1 MTESRLL
8 NLLKGKNVV
17 YITVKNE
24 DYIRTSQIKWILT
37 ENAKKFRIYSSEKG
51 NPLTRAIDIRKKL
64 RSISFEGVDVVIAGF
79 LPQFIWKDLI
89 KHTLGTGIIVIAEMF
104 LSLYDTV
111 VLDRRLV
118 WKRGIIAHICKR
130 LDRKVVKEADY
141 IITDTKADADYFAN
155 DFGTGKDR
163 EKFETL
169 YLEADLGDY
178 ISANSVLNKNED
190 DVNKTVLYFGTGLP
204 LQGTDYVAKA
214 FNVLAE
220 EYGYNC
226 IYIGGLNNMSRN
238 LKRKLLFCKD
248 RAVRCGKGSIT
259 YYKWLGQKELYEKI
273 ENASVCLAGH
283 FDPDIDKADR
293 TIPGKAMIYEAL
305 GKTMILG
312 DTKANKEIFEP
323 DDKHIFVPRGDSKS
337 IVEAVM
343 NEVDR

>member
-37 ENAKKFRIYSSEKG
+37 ENARKFRIYSSEKG

-64 RSISFEGVDVVIAGF
+64 RSISFEGVDIVIAGF
-79 LPQFIWKDLI
+79 LPQLIWKDLV
-89 KHTLGTGIIVIAEMF
+89 KHTLGSGIIVIAEMF
-104 LSLYDTV
+104 ISLYDTV

-130 LDRKVVKEADY
+130 FDCTVVKETDY
-141 IITDTKADADYFAN
+141 IITDTKADADFFAKE
-155 DFGTGKDR
+155 FGTGKDR

-178 ISANSVLNKNED
+178 ISTNVVLDKNED
-190 DVNKTVLYFGTGLP
+190 ENSKIVLYFGTGLP

-220 EYGYNC
+220 EYGCNC

-238 LKRKLLFCKD
+238 LKRKLLSCKD
-248 RAVRCGKGSIT
+248 RAVRCGKGCIT
-259 YYKWLGQKELYEKI
+259 FYEWLDQKKLYKKI
-273 ENASVCLAGH
+273 ESASVCLAGH
-283 FDPDIDKADR
+283 FDPGIDKADR

-312 DTKANKEIFEP
+312 DTKANKEIFEA
-323 DDKHIFVPRGDSKS
+323 DDKHIFVPRGNSER
-337 IVEAVM
+337 IVEAVRKAIS
-343 NEVDR
+343 E

>member
-51 NPLTRAIDIRKKL
+51 NPLTRTIDIRKKL

-79 LPQFIWKDLI
+79 LPQLIWKDLI
-89 KHTLGTGIIVIAEMF
+89 KRSLGTGIIVIAEMF

-111 VLDRRLV
+111 VLDRKLV
-118 WKRGIIAHICKR
+118 WKRGIIFHICKR
-130 LDRKVVKEADY
+130 FDRTVVKEADY
-141 IITDTKADADYFAN
+141 IITDTKADADFFAKE
-155 DFGTGKDR
+155 FGTEKDR

-169 YLEADLGDY
+169 YLEADLGDC
-178 ISANSVLNKNED
+178 ISANVVLDKNED
-190 DVNKTVLYFGTGLP
+190 ENSKTILYFGTGLP

-220 EYGYNC
+220 EYGCNC

-238 LKRKLLFCKD
+238 LKRKLLSCKD
-248 RAVRCGKGSIT
+248 KAVRCGKGSIT
-259 YYKWLGQKELYEKI
+259 YYKWLDQKVLYENI
-273 ENASVCLAGH
+273 ANASVCLAGH
-283 FDPDIDKADR
+283 FDPNIDKADR
-293 TIPGKAMIYEAL
+293 TIPGKAMIYEAM
-305 GKTMILG
+305 GKGMILG
-312 DTKANKEIFEP
+312 DTKANREFFTSNE
-323 DDKHIFVPRGDSKS
+323 KHIFVSRGNEKS
-337 IVEAVM
+337 IVDAVLKLSTS
-343 NEVDR
+343 

>member
-51 NPLTRAIDIRKKL
+51 NPLTRTIDIRKKL

-79 LPQFIWKDLI
+79 LPQLIWKDLI
-89 KHTLGTGIIVIAEMF
+89 KRSLGTGIIVIAEMF

-111 VLDRRLV
+111 VLDRKLV
-118 WKRGIIAHICKR
+118 WKRGIISHICKR
-130 LDRKVVKEADY
+130 FDRTVVKEADY
-141 IITDTKADADYFAN
+141 IITDTKADADFFAKE
-155 DFGTGKDR
+155 FGTEKDR

-169 YLEADLGDY
+169 YLEADLGDC
-178 ISANSVLNKNED
+178 ISANVVLDKNED
-190 DVNKTVLYFGTGLP
+190 ENSKTILYFGTGLP
-204 LQGTDYVAKA
+204 LQGTYYVAEA
-214 FNVLAE
+214 FNVLSE
-220 EYGYNC
+220 EYGYSC
-226 IYIGGLNNMSRN
+226 IYIGGLSNMSRN
-238 LKRKLLFCKD
+238 HKIRLLSCKD
-248 RAVRCGKGSIT
+248 RAIRCGKGSII
-259 YYKWLGQKELYEKI
+259 YYKWLEQKELYEKI

-283 FDPDIDKADR
+283 FEPYIDKADR

-312 DTKANKEIFEP
+312 DTKANREIFEP
-323 DDKHIFVPRGDSKS
+323 DDKHIFVPRGDSER
-337 IVEAVM
+337 IVESVVKAIS
-343 NEVDR
+343 E

>member
-79 LPQFIWKDLI
+79 LPQLIWKDLV

-104 LSLYDTV
+104 ISLYDTV

-118 WKRGIIAHICKR
+118 WKRGIIAHICKKF
-130 LDRKVVKEADY
+130 DCTVVKEADY
-141 IITDTKADADYFAN
+141 IITDTKADADFFAKE
-155 DFGTGKDR
+155 FGTEKDR

-178 ISANSVLNKNED
+178 ISSNVVLDKND
-190 DVNKTVLYFGTGLP
+190 DEESKTVIYFGTGLP
-204 LQGTDYVAKA
+204 LQGTNYVAEA
-214 FNVLAE
+214 FKNLSE
-220 EYGYNC
+220 KYGYNC
-226 IYIGGLNNMSRN
+226 IYIGGLSNMSRK
-238 LKRKLLFCKD
+238 LKSLLLLCKD
-248 RAVRCGKGSIT
+248 SAVKFGKGSIA
-259 YYKWLGQKELYEKI
+259 YYKWLEQKELYEKI

-283 FDPDIDKADR
+283 FEPHIDKADR

-323 DDKHIFVPRGDSKS
+323 DNKHIFVPRGDSKR
-337 IVEAVM
+337 IVEAVRKAIS
-343 NEVDR
+343 E

>member
-24 DYIRTSQIKWILT
+24 DYIRTSQIKWILA

-51 NPLTRAIDIRKKL
+51 NPVTRAIDIRKKL

-79 LPQFIWKDLI
+79 LPQLIWKDLI
-89 KHTLGTGIIVIAEMF
+89 KYTLGTGIIVIAEMF
-104 LSLYDTV
+104 ISLYDTV

-118 WKRGIIAHICKR
+118 WKRGIIAHICK
-130 LDRKVVKEADY
+130 LFDRTVVKKSDY
-141 IITDTKADADYFAN
+141 IITDTKADADFFVKE
-155 DFGTGKDR
+155 FGTEKDR

-178 ISANSVLNKNED
+178 ISANVVLDKND
-190 DVNKTVLYFGTGLP
+190 DAEPKTVLYFGTGLP

-226 IYIGGLNNMSRN
+226 IYIGGLSNMN
-238 LKRKLLFCKD
+238 RKHKNRLLSCKD
-248 RAVRCGKGSIT
+248 RAIRCGKGSIT
-259 YYKWLGQKELYEKI
+259 YYKWLGQKELYENI
-273 ENASVCLAGH
+273 ANASVCLAGH

-312 DTKANKEIFEP
+312 DTKANREIFEP
-323 DDKHIFVPRGDSKS
+323 DDKHIFVPRGDSKR
-337 IVEAVM
+337 IVKAVT

>member
-51 NPLTRAIDIRKKL
+51 NPLTRTIDIRKKL
-64 RSISFEGVDVVIAGF
+64 RSVSFEGVDVVIAGF
-79 LPQFIWKDLI
+79 LPQLIWKDLTRC
-89 KHTLGTGIIVIAEMF
+89 TLGTGTIVIAEMF

-111 VLDRRLV
+111 VLDRKLA
-118 WKRGIIAHICKR
+118 WKKGIIAHICKQ

-155 DFGTGKDR
+155 EFGTGKDR

-178 ISANSVLNKNED
+178 ISANVVLDKNED
-190 DVNKTVLYFGTGLP
+190 ENSKTILYFGTGLP
-204 LQGTDYVAKA
+204 LQGTNHVAKA
-214 FNVLAE
+214 FNMLAE

-259 YYKWLGQKELYEKI
+259 YYKWLGQKELFENI
-273 ENASVCLAGH
+273 ANASVCLAGH
-283 FDPDIDKADR
+283 FDPNIDKADR

-312 DTKANKEIFEP
+312 DTKANREIFEP
-323 DDKHIFVPRGDSKS
+323 DDKHIFVPRGDSER
-337 IVEAVM
+337 IVESAIKAIS
-343 NEVDR
+343 E

>member
-37 ENAKKFRIYSSEKG
+37 DNAKKFKIYSSEKE
-51 NPLTRAIDIRKKL
+51 NPVTRAIDIRKKL
-64 RSISFEGVDVVIAGF
+64 RSISFEGVDVIIAGF
-79 LPQFIWKDLI
+79 LPQLIWKGLA
-89 KHTLGTGIIVIAEMF
+89 KRTLGTGIIVIAEMF
-104 LSLYDTV
+104 ISLYDTV

-130 LDRKVVKEADY
+130 FDRTVVKEADY
-141 IITDTKADADYFAN
+141 IITDTKADADFFAKE
-155 DFGTGKDR
+155 FGAGKDR

-178 ISANSVLNKNED
+178 ISTNVVLDKNED
-190 DVNKTVLYFGTGLP
+190 ENSKIVLYFGTGLP
-204 LQGTDYVAKA
+204 LQGTDYVAEA
-214 FNVLAE
+214 FNVLSE

-226 IYIGGLNNMSRN
+226 IYIGGLSNMSRN
-238 LKRKLLFCKD
+238 LKRKLLSCKD
-248 RAVRCGKGSIT
+248 RSARRGKGSIT
-259 YYKWLGQKELYEKI
+259 YYKWLGQKELYENI
-273 ENASVCLAGH
+273 ANASVCLAGH
-283 FDPDIDKADR
+283 FDPNIDKADR

-323 DDKHIFVPRGDSKS
+323 DNKHIFVPRGVSKS